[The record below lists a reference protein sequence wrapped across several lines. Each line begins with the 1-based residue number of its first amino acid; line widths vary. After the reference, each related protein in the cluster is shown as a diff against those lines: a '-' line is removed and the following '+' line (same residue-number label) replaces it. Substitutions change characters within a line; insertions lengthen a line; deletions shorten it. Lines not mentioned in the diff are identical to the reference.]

1 MLVPKRLGCF
11 VLSDLLL
18 ISGNNML
25 GSRIGLNKETSRI
38 VISNRTDEM
47 VMSPVSF

>member
-18 ISGNNML
+18 SSENNML
-25 GSRIGLNKETSRI
+25 GSRTGLNKETSRLI
-38 VISNRTDEM
+38 IISRKDEV
-47 VMSPVSF
+47 VMSSVSL